1 MNPRNRSFLFPV
13 LSLVALVLPAGVLAV
28 TPAPQPP
35 PEVRATPK
43 PFEFTDVMQKAR
55 ELALKPYQKEDQT
68 LPEFL
73 ARLDAE
79 QYHNI
84 RYKPDKALWADE
96 ALPFRLE
103 TYHRGSMF
111 RDRISI
117 NIVDKGTAT
126 PLAYS
131 PELFDF
137 GVLQPPELPANLGFA
152 GLRLHYPLHR
162 DDDYDEV
169 AFFLGN
175 SFFRARG
182 LGQVYGL
189 SARGLAIDTGLQKAE
204 EFPVFREF
212 WVEKPAVQSGSL
224 TLYALLDS
232 PSLSGAY
239 RFVLHPGLDHHIEVS
254 TRLYFRKTVER
265 LGIAPLNSMFFHGEN
280 TDRFMDDARP
290 EVHDSDGLLLGRSSG
305 EWVFRPLNNPRQ
317 LRISV
322 FRDSQ
327 PSGFGLLT
335 RDRNF
340 DHYQDIDANYQQRPG
355 AWVETL
361 GNWGDGAVYLIEIPS
376 DAERYDNISAFW
388 VPDQPIQEGRELA
401 FDYRLHFSLDEVTA
415 QGSGKVVSTRIGKS
429 PLESTA
435 RRFMVDFASP
445 SLKLLGDRANL
456 RAEVTASSGKL
467 TNARVEK
474 NEVTDTWR
482 LSFDLQPEPDKGP
495 VELRAMVK
503 SGEDTL
509 TETWVYQWNAP

>member
-1 MNPRNRSFLFPV
+1 MNPRNWSFLFLAPALL
-13 LSLVALVLPAGVLAV
+13 LSVDISHA
-28 TPAPQPP
+28 APQMAAPV
-35 PEVRATPK
+35 PENRTATK
-43 PFEFTDVMQKAR
+43 PFEFADVLQKAR
-55 ELALKPYQKEDQT
+55 ELATKPHVKEEQN
-68 LPEFL
+68 LPEWL
-73 ARLDAE
+73 AKLDSE
-79 QYHNI
+79 QYRNI
-84 RYKPDKALWADE
+84 HYKPEKALWADE
-96 ALPFRLE
+96 ALPFRLQ

-111 RDRISI
+111 RDRVAI
-117 NIVDKGTAT
+117 NIVDKGIST

-137 GVLQPPELPANLGFA
+137 GALQSPELPSNLGFA
-152 GLRLHYPLHR
+152 GLHVHYPLHR
-162 DDDYDEV
+162 DDEYDEV
-169 AFFLGN
+169 AFFLGT

-212 WVEKPAVQSGSL
+212 WVEKPAIQSGSL

-239 RFVLHPGLDHHIEVS
+239 KFVLRPGLDHTIDVS
-254 TRLYFRKTVER
+254 SHLYFRKPVER
-265 LGIAPLNSMFFHGEN
+265 LGLAPLNSMYFHGEN
-280 TDRFMDDARP
+280 TDRFMDDVRP
-290 EVHDSDGLLLGRSSG
+290 EVHDSDGLLLGRSGG

-327 PSGFGLLT
+327 PTGFGLLT
-335 RDRNF
+335 RDRDF
-340 DHYQDIDANYQQRPG
+340 GHYQDTEANYQQRPN
-355 AWVETL
+355 AWVEAL
-361 GNWGDGAVYLIEIPS
+361 GQWGSGAVYLIEIPS

-401 FDYRLHFSLDEVTA
+401 FDYRLHFSLDEITA
-415 QGSGKVVSTRIGKS
+415 PGSGKVISTRIGKS
-429 PLESTA
+429 PAENGS

-445 SLKLLGDRANL
+445 SLKLLADKANV

-467 TNARVEK
+467 ANARVEK
-474 NEVTDTWR
+474 IELNETWR
-482 LSFDLQPEPDKGP
+482 LSFDLQPEPDKNP
-495 VELRAMVK
+495 VELRAMIK
-503 SGEDTL
+503 SGEDNL